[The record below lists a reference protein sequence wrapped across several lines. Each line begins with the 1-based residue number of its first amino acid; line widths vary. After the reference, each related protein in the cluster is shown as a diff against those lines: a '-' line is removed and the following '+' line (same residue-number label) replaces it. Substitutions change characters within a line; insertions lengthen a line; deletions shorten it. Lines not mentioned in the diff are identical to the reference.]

1 MAKERAA
8 SSFSS
13 IIRRWVGRCDQIKTS
28 PIEQERLCRFSEELR
43 VIAPPTGR
51 GDYVF
56 HTASGERLGFAQI
69 TATYRDAVTLHRV
82 WVDRPGSG
90 HGTAILRILCEL
102 ADRHGIGIIIKPLP
116 FGQKPYPL
124 SRGQLM
130 VWYSRHGF
138 EGTHRKMA
146 RMPQQP
152 LPVDKLHAIGG

>member
-1 MAKERAA
+1 M
-8 SSFSS
+8 
-13 IIRRWVGRCDQIKTS
+13 GRCDQVKVAKT
-28 PIEQERLCRFSEELR
+28 EEDGLGRFSDELR
-43 VIAPPTGR
+43 AIAPPSGR

-56 HTASGERLGFAQI
+56 HDASGETLGFAQI

-82 WVDRPGSG
+82 WVDRPGSS

-124 SRGQLM
+124 SREQLM
-130 VWYSRHGF
+130 VWYGRHGF
-138 EGTHRKMA
+138 EGTRRRMV

-152 LPVDKLHAIGG
+152 LPADKLHAIGG